1 MWMLPFKVS
10 FNKYLCTSFFALTS
24 TCNSCSYGIF
34 IIIIIHTCVHTCVDQ
49 WSISGV
55 SQEPRSLFG
64 KGRVYHWPGA
74 HQAKIAANLWSCL
87 LCTGVHT
94 RATTSRFF
102 SWVLMPAGQV
112 HYRLSHMNPVCR
124 GILLVNLS
132 SLVW

>member
-10 FNKYLCTSFFALTS
+10 FNKHLCASFFALTS

-87 LCTGVHT
+87 LCTGVHIG
-94 RATTSRFF
+94 ATTSRFF
-102 SWVLMPAGQV
+102 FVGPHA
-112 HYRLSHMNPVCR
+112 CR
-124 GILLVNLS
+124 ASTLLTEPHEP
-132 SLVW
+132 SLQGDSFSES